1 MKDKN
6 YLDNFR
12 DFLYEGSLSQ
22 KWEEL
27 PTFVK
32 KDMLMSVDDDLG
44 PEYAESY
51 SKTNWENIPEE
62 ISDILSSYKELKE
75 NEGDS
80 IDTVTLDIPLFIR
93 LLEYAK
99 EDAQTDMEL
108 HDLAE
113 NVIKLGLDGKT
124 LTMKNYN
131 QLINQ

>member
-99 EDAQTDMEL
+99 EDAQTDMDL
-108 HDLAE
+108 HSLADKA
-113 NVIKLGLDGKT
+113 IKLGLQGEI
-124 LTMKNYN
+124 LTMNHYSK
-131 QLINQ
+131 LI